1 MAHLLI
7 HSFSVFC
14 GETVLFGMDCYRV
27 SDNPWFFSNSADPGW
42 QYVRVSYGNNYY
54 FHEANMDIVRVGW
67 SLLKGQGGWGLVFDA
82 DTDIYDGSDLWHQ
95 FMAHI

>member
-1 MAHLLI
+1 MSLYFYEWLARFESDGTRVGTCGARTDSFAFGVLWRNRVVRDGLL
-7 HSFSVFC
+7 C
-14 GETVLFGMDCYRV
+14 
-27 SDNPWFFSNSADPGW
+27 NSADPWW

-67 SLLKGQGGWGLVFDA
+67 SLLK
-82 DTDIYDGSDLWHQ
+82 DLWHQ